1 MRSVAALGVA
11 LFAGVALQTIAV
23 AQSPPAR
30 PTLDPASV
38 ARGDVLYNS
47 LACSSCHGPLGLGG
61 AAGAA
66 DLTKSALAQTP
77 DTGRTLAAFLQVGRP
92 ELGMPPVARA
102 LTPAEAADLSAKI
115 RSLAP
120 PPAPP
125 QATAGGRA
133 AGPPL
138 PAALAGQD
146 LSIVIGDPKLGK
158 AYFNSREGRCSSC
171 HAVEDG
177 KASPAANLAH
187 VATKYK
193 AEKDLQQQWMLPGRD
208 VNWSPRKDNT
218 VTAVATFADGHEVR
232 GFLTS
237 VSDFKLVVRD
247 AAGKVTIV
255 PRADGEPKV
264 RLEDRI
270 QAHIDL
276 MDVYQDN
283 DIHNLTAYLTSLK

>member
-1 MRSVAALGVA
+1 
-11 LFAGVALQTIAV
+11 
-23 AQSPPAR
+23 
-30 PTLDPASV
+30 V

-77 DTGRTLAAFLQVGRP
+77 DNGRTLAAFLQVGRP
-92 ELGMPPVARA
+92 EQGMPPARP
-102 LTPAEAADLSAKI
+102 LSPQEAADLSAKI

-120 PPAPP
+120 PPASR
-125 QATAGGRA
+125 TAADGARA
-133 AGPPL
+133 AAPAL

-146 LSIVIGDPKLGK
+146 LSIVIGDPKIGK
-158 AYFNSREGRCSSC
+158 AYFNSAEGRCSTC

-187 VATKYK
+187 VASKYK
-193 AEKDLQQQWMLPGRD
+193 AEKDLQQTWMLPGRD

-232 GFLTS
+232 GYLTS
-237 VSDFKLVVRD
+237 ISDFKLVIRD
-247 AAGKVTIV
+247 DAGKVTTI
-255 PRADGEPKV
+255 PRADDQPKV
-264 RLEDRI
+264 RLIDRM
-270 QAHIDL
+270 QPHLDL
-276 MDVYQDN
+276 MDVYQDD
-283 DIHNLTAYLTSLK
+283 DIHNITAYLATLK